1 MGDLSSEVF
10 LGPLHLSQY
19 VIKFDEEG
27 FDDPDVL
34 ADLSLDELMNDFG
47 ERSGPA
53 LPSIAAVSPRPPPPT
68 ITPLHQA

>member
-34 ADLSLDELMNDFG
+34 ADLSLDELMNDFAFFCS
-47 ERSGPA
+47 EF
-53 LPSIAAVSPRPPPPT
+53 
-68 ITPLHQA
+68 Q